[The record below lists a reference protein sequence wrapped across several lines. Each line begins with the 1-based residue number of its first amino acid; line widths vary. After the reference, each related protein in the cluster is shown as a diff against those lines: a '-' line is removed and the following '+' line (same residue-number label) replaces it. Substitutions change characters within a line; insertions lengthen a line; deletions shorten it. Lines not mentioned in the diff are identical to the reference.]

1 MLLGR
6 IHASFHLTSYLSFI
20 SIHSIYIVCYLLCEY
35 FSSHYCTN
43 CIFFPA
49 GLSHLSTNPVYETT
63 FSEPAQW
70 LPSISLFKTRRLP
83 APFTLTS
90 LAKRSTTTTL
100 FSCSNPM
107 ARLTIT
113 QHRLHLPAR
122 PLVRIAP
129 SLSVL
134 LVIRRPL
141 LFPTLLEAAS
151 GSLSTEL

>member
-6 IHASFHLTSYLSFI
+6 IHASFHLTSYLAFI
-20 SIHSIYIVCYLLCEY
+20 SVHGVYIVCYLLCKY

-49 GLSHLSTNPVYETT
+49 GLSHLSTNPIYKST
-63 FSEPAQW
+63 SSSPAQW
-70 LPSISLFKTRRLP
+70 LLSISLFKTRRAP

-100 FSCSNPM
+100 FSYSNPM

-122 PLVRIAP
+122 PLFRIAP
-129 SLSVL
+129 SLCTFFGVHVPSFEPN
-134 LVIRRPL
+134 IE
-141 LFPTLLEAAS
+141 F
-151 GSLSTEL
+151 